1 MQKFA
6 LKSNLVR
13 NSEDAPSDGVIRISA
28 FSSPSCLAF
37 EGGNALEN
45 ANGFLNET
53 EARSK
58 ADGKENIADHNLVL
72 ALS

>member
-1 MQKFA
+1 MHLQMVFFHV
-6 LKSNLVR
+6 S
-13 NSEDAPSDGVIRISA
+13 G

-53 EARSK
+53 EGRSK
-58 ADGKENIADHNLVL
+58 ADGKENIPDHNLFL
-72 ALS
+72 PLP